1 LTDTLGSELFDF
13 SVTGQGLDFL
23 VGGIFP
29 DGVIGAFA
37 DEQATVKVKV

>member
-1 LTDTLGSELFDF
+1 LTDTLSSELFDF

>member
-29 DGVIGAFA
+29 DGVVGAFA
-37 DEQATVKVKV
+37 DE

>member
-13 SVTGQGLDFL
+13 PVPWQGLDFL
-23 VGGIFP
+23 V
-29 DGVIGAFA
+29 GAFA